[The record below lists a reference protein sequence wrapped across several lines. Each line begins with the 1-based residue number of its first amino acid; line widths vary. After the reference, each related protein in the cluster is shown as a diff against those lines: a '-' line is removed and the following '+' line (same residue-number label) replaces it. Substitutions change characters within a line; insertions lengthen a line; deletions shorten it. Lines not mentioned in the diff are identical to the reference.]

1 MRSPVAAAGRALIML
16 TCAVGIPVLALSGT
30 SWHEAIKKVQEFR
43 WPALLEL
50 ASAAATPSQDSP
62 ATLSIAGP
70 TQAKNPDAGPDA
82 WNQAARDTRAVVPV
96 SYQTSSETSLT
107 ASPIAAQEAPGD
119 PFETIP
125 KQLQQLG
132 ATYYLLE
139 SWGGQQSMYRFYC
152 KMAIGGS
159 ADYTR
164 CFEAVQSDPLQ
175 AMRQVLQQVE
185 TWRGGQ
191 N

>member
-1 MRSPVAAAGRALIML
+1 MRFSVAAAGRALIML

-30 SWHEAIKKVQEFR
+30 SWREAVQKVQDFH
-43 WPALLEL
+43 WPDLLKL
-50 ASAAATPSQDSP
+50 AYATVTPAQNQP

-70 TQAKNPDAGPDA
+70 TEDLDTRPKA
-82 WNQAARDTRAVVPV
+82 WNQASRDTQTVVPV
-96 SYQTSSETSLT
+96 SYQTSNET
-107 ASPIAAQEAPGD
+107 SPIASSVALQETPGD

-125 KQLQQLG
+125 KRLQQLG

-139 SWGGQQSMYRFYC
+139 SWGSQQPMYRFYC

-159 ADYTR
+159 VDYTR

-175 AMRQVLQQVE
+175 AMRQVLRQVE
-185 TWRGGQ
+185 SWHSGQ